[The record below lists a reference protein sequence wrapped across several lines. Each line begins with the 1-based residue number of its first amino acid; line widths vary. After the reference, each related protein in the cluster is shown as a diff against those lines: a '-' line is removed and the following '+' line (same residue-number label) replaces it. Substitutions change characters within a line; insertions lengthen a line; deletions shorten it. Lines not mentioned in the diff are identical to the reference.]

1 MSDAKDSDEL
11 RLLKGKWEECFDVL
25 CAGAQCLK
33 TWGSKKSIRSRIM
46 SPLIKAAGGKME
58 RHPREY
64 GAAVIGPARLN
75 GISLVTP
82 LSHLHENNPEACT
95 VHRLINPSACESI
108 KHVRQFFHLLHD

>member
-1 MSDAKDSDEL
+1 LSDAKDSDEL
-11 RLLKGKWEECFDVL
+11 RLMKGKWEECFDVFM
-25 CAGAQCLK
+25 CGCPVLK
-33 TWGSKKSIRSRIM
+33 NLGIEKKSIRSRIM

-95 VHRLINPSACESI
+95 VHRLINPSASS
-108 KHVRQFFHLLHD
+108 L